1 MSKTALPKILIS
13 TMIAGTMLAGVACS
27 SSSPS
32 APSES
37 AGAPAEV
44 GSALDLSDSCP
55 ETVVIQTD
63 WNPEAEHGVL
73 YQMLGSN
80 FVTDKGRF
88 AVVGSLM
95 AGDVNTGVNL
105 EIRSGGP
112 AVGYQT
118 VTSQMYSDDAI
129 TLGYMN
135 TDEAVQ
141 LSGTQPTLSV
151 VSTLDKSPMAI
162 QWDPAS
168 LPDVK
173 TIEDLGKSDT
183 TVLYYDGAAYMDY
196 LLGAGILKE
205 GQVDGSFDGTPARFV
220 ASQGSVAEQAYA
232 TSAPYI
238 YQNDVPEWNGKPV
251 AYELIHDTGFPIYAQ
266 ALAIKPD
273 NKDSLDACLKK
284 LVPIVQQAQ
293 VDYMNDP
300 AATNEKIVSTVADFN
315 NGWEYNEGIA
325 EAADTQMRELGI
337 VSNGENSTLGDFDQ
351 ARIQRVI
358 EIMTPIVTERGSK
371 VADGL
376 SPETI
381 TTNEYVDTSI
391 TLN

>member
-1 MSKTALPKILIS
+1 MPRTTMSRLAIATVMASALAAS
-13 TMIAGTMLAGVACS
+13 AACS
-27 SSSPS
+27 SSTPQ

-37 AGAPAEV
+37 AGTPAEA

-95 AGDVNTGVNL
+95 AGDTNTGVNL

-112 AVGYQT
+112 AIGYQT
-118 VTSQMYSDDAI
+118 VTSQMYADDAI

-141 LSGTQPTLSV
+141 LSSGQPTLSV

-168 LPDVK
+168 LPAVK
-173 TIEDLGKSDT
+173 TIADLGKTDI

-196 LLGAGILKE
+196 LLGAGILQQ
-205 GQVDGSFDGTPARFV
+205 GQTDGSFDGTPARFI
-220 ASQGSVAEQAYA
+220 ASQGKIAEQAYA

-238 YQNDVPEWNGKPV
+238 YEHDVPEWNGKPV
-251 AYELIHDTGFPIYAQ
+251 AYQLIHDTGFPIYAQ
-266 ALAIKPD
+266 ALAIKPTD
-273 NKDSLDACLKK
+273 RQDLDACLKK

-293 VDYMNDP
+293 VDYMADP
-300 AATNEKIVSTVADFN
+300 AAANDKIVSTVADYN
-315 NGWEYNEGIA
+315 NGWEYNLGIA
-325 EAADTQMRELGI
+325 EAAHTQMKELEI
-337 VSNGENSTLGDFDQ
+337 VSNGDNSTLGDFDLG
-351 ARIQRVI
+351 RVQEVI
-358 EIMTPIVTERGSK
+358 DIMGPIAAERGSPISTS
-371 VADGL
+371 L
-376 SPETI
+376 TPETI
-381 TTNEYVDTSI
+381 TTNEYIDTSVG
-391 TLN
+391 LN

>member
-1 MSKTALPKILIS
+1 
-13 TMIAGTMLAGVACS
+13 
-27 SSSPS
+27 
-32 APSES
+32 
-37 AGAPAEV
+37 
-44 GSALDLSDSCP
+44 
-55 ETVVIQTD
+55 
-63 WNPEAEHGVL
+63 
-73 YQMLGSN
+73 
-80 FVTDKGRF
+80 
-88 AVVGSLM
+88 
-95 AGDVNTGVNL
+95 
-105 EIRSGGP
+105 
-112 AVGYQT
+112 
-118 VTSQMYSDDAI
+118 
-129 TLGYMN
+129 
-135 TDEAVQ
+135 
-141 LSGTQPTLSV
+141 
-151 VSTLDKSPMAI
+151 
-162 QWDPAS
+162 
-168 LPDVK
+168 VK
-173 TIEDLGKSDT
+173 TIADLGKSDT

-238 YQNDVPEWNGKPV
+238 YQHDVPEWNGKPV

-273 NKDSLDACLKK
+273 NKDTLDACLKK

-315 NGWEYNEGIA
+315 NGWEYNAGIA

-337 VSNGENSTLGDFDQ
+337 VSNGENSTLGDFGQ

-358 EIMTPIVTERGSK
+358 EIMTPIVTAQGSK

-376 SPETI
+376 SPEII
-381 TTNEYVDTSI
+381 TTNEYIDTSI
-391 TLN
+391 GLK

>member
-1 MSKTALPKILIS
+1 
-13 TMIAGTMLAGVACS
+13 MIAGTMLAAVACS
-27 SSSPS
+27 SSTPE

-37 AGAPAEV
+37 AGTPAEA

-80 FVTDKGRF
+80 YVKDKGRF
-88 AVVGSLM
+88 AAVGSLM

-173 TIEDLGKSDT
+173 TIEDLGKADT

-205 GQVDGSFDGTPARFV
+205 NQVDGSFDGTPARFV

-238 YQNDVPEWNGKPV
+238 YQHDVPEWNGKPV
-251 AYELIHDTGFPIYAQ
+251 AYQLIHDTGFPIYAQ

-273 NKDSLDACLKK
+273 NKQSLDSCLKK

-315 NGWEYNEGIA
+315 NGWEYNEGVA
-325 EAADTQMRELGI
+325 DATDTQMRDLGI
-337 VSNGENSTLGDFDQ
+337 VSNGENGTLGDFDQ
-351 ARIQRVI
+351 ARVQRVI
-358 EIMTPIVTERGSK
+358 DIMKPIVEKQGSK

-391 TLN
+391 GLN